1 MASLS
6 VMQHGSQGNLI
17 CKVLNVM
24 SIMCSFR
31 ENLNFD
37 PEDLNE
43 LIPDYT
49 NHDAKEIDD
58 LLQKVNE
65 FKPLSG
71 LIIFIIESRWVI
83 YTKLTLANDLETE
96 NDEEVIDGAFNGPQ
110 NGDDTLDWN
119 LQEIFTVDDD
129 LYNNEYYSRSQG

>member
-83 YTKLTLANDLETE
+83 YTKPTLANDLETE

>member
-17 CKVLNVM
+17 CKVLDVM

-49 NHDAKEIDD
+49 NHDTKEIDD

-65 FKPLSG
+65 FKP
-71 LIIFIIESRWVI
+71 FQV
-83 YTKLTLANDLETE
+83 
-96 NDEEVIDGAFNGPQ
+96 
-110 NGDDTLDWN
+110 
-119 LQEIFTVDDD
+119 
-129 LYNNEYYSRSQG
+129 

>member
-1 MASLS
+1 
-6 VMQHGSQGNLI
+6 
-17 CKVLNVM
+17 M

-83 YTKLTLANDLETE
+83 YTKPTLANDLETE